1 MAVDDLPGPVV
12 NLLNVIGVPWPYVNE
27 DTVTQ
32 FATLAR
38 EFGTAV
44 QTTHQDST
52 AAVAGIAQA
61 HQGAS
66 TQAMHSGWTT
76 MSAQHVDELVTA
88 CGVLA
93 DALDVGAGYIVA
105 QKLEAI
111 ATLIGMAMAFIADQ
125 AASVFT
131 LVAYRQAAYLAAVTL
146 LAFGLWQ
153 AYVALKLHAG
163 LVGGY
168 DWYDFMLR
176 WTDRLA
182 VWLVALASVASGSL
196 LAARTIVADA
206 LARRSGL
213 TWRPRKTTTAA
224 SWRSWLTSTPERWR
238 GLGTGGLRF
247 LVRGEQQQPPDV
259 EVHEDQ
265 HGE

>member
-131 LVAYRQAAYLAAVTL
+131 LGLAETAVPLIIEGAEKLVKSLVMDLQQYLVGQVIEAAAKPLFAKVEAAM
-146 LAFGLWQ
+146 
-153 AYVALKLHAG
+153 AG
-163 LVGGY
+163 LDWSQSGGAAPGTGFSI
-168 DWYDFMLR
+168 DPAGVRTQTEALR
-176 WTDRLA
+176 TH
-182 VWLVALASVASGSL
+182 
-196 LAARTIVADA
+196 AATMRQHGANFQQGV
-206 LARRSGL
+206 
-213 TWRPRKTTTAA
+213 
-224 SWRSWLTSTPERWR
+224 R
-238 GLGTGGLRF
+238 GLNF
-247 LVRGEQQQPPDV
+247 
-259 EVHEDQ
+259 
-265 HGE
+265 